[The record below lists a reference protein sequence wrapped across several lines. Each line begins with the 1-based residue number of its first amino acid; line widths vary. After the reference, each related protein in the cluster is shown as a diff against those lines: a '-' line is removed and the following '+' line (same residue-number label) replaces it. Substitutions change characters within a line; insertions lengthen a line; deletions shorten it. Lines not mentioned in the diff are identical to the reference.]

1 MFSLQPA
8 PAGACLRFVRI
19 FGASRQ
25 TILCPQSRWSP
36 APAGRVFREQK
47 ISGLLFKISG
57 SDFEIRATNFFL
69 SPMWGKRYENQFPI
83 SAPKTPVFADGF
95 SNDSDAINRVPTTA
109 PKHPLRRQQKW
120 LILPEKH
127 ARRENN

>member
-19 FGASRQ
+19 FGA
-25 TILCPQSRWSP
+25 CFNV
-36 APAGRVFREQK
+36 VFRGWK

-57 SDFEIRATNFFL
+57 SDFEIRATNFFF
-69 SPMWGKRYENQFPI
+69 SPKWGKHTENQFPI

-95 SNDSDAINRVPTTA
+95 SNDLGVINRVPTTT
-109 PKHPLRRQQKW
+109 PEHP
-120 LILPEKH
+120 
-127 ARRENN
+127 

>member
-36 APAGRVFREQK
+36 APAGRVFRGQK
-47 ISGLLFKISG
+47 INGLLFKISG
-57 SDFEIRATNFFL
+57 SDFEIRATNFFFA
-69 SPMWGKRYENQFPI
+69 PMWGKRSENQFSIFCTENARFCGRVFQRFRRDKSCPNHSPGK
-83 SAPKTPVFADGF
+83 SATKATKMAYITGKACPQGK
-95 SNDSDAINRVPTTA
+95 
-109 PKHPLRRQQKW
+109 
-120 LILPEKH
+120 
-127 ARRENN
+127 